1 MRNSKSTVGVYR
13 GSEVV
18 GSSNQYGLS
27 GTYSTTKED
36 EPDKVTIINIDNT
49 NTNNNNNI
57 P

>member
-13 GSEVV
+13 GNEVV
-18 GSSNQYGLS
+18 GSSNQYGFS

-36 EPDKVTIINIDNT
+36 EPDQVTIINMDNT
-49 NTNNNNNI
+49 NSGNNN

>member
-13 GSEVV
+13 GNEVV
-18 GSSNQYGLS
+18 GSSNQYGFS

-36 EPDKVTIINIDNT
+36 EPDQVTIINIDNT
-49 NTNNNNNI
+49 NNNNNI